1 MYLPRWRAYLAI
13 RVITG
18 RYLAHRTASI
28 VSERAT
34 KPGATT
40 VIDHCLLLRRA
51 LILCIILR
59 FFMRLKL
66 AVANREVLF
75 CLWRFFI
82 FYVSH
87 WLDRFHMSSPRF
99 CSNVRLFIMPLVLQ
113 TLSLNFTSYLL
124 HVNDR
129 ELRYIY
135 RSLLSS
141 ISLMIFS

>member
-1 MYLPRWRAYLAI
+1 MYSLRWRPYLAI

-59 FFMRLKL
+59 FFMRFKTTLADREVGFLMCLFYLIVSTVPYLFL
-66 AVANREVLF
+66 AVI
-75 CLWRFFI
+75 LW
-82 FYVSH
+82 
-87 WLDRFHMSSPRF
+87 
-99 CSNVRLFIMPLVLQ
+99 
-113 TLSLNFTSYLL
+113 
-124 HVNDR
+124 
-129 ELRYIY
+129 
-135 RSLLSS
+135 
-141 ISLMIFS
+141 